1 MMGDGAKNVKGQ
13 KLLNFLIATNKGTL
27 FLFSEDTEGEHITAD
42 YMAAKFIR
50 AIELVGPENVA
61 ALVTDN
67 AGEMRASF
75 QIIKERF
82 PHLIFLGCAAH
93 LLDRCLRDLLQIDWI
108 QDLVDSSKQVVTF
121 IKTHSRIKFIFEDLA
136 TTNAPDVRKVKFLT
150 KPATKTR
157 FAGVHKMLYRLHK
170 NIVHVQN
177 TIHDPRYI
185 EHNVRS
191 VQVENT
197 INSRAYWNRV
207 ETAVNLMD
215 PMVTLLRL
223 CDSDKGENIGKI
235 YPGFKAL
242 MNEHLAEFRCTGIG
256 QIKTLFRDRLR
267 MNQVEGAA
275 APARGGRQAAPRN
288 VVSLCNYYDIFK
300 ASYCVEPEFQL
311 VGLSA
316 DERAAFERVL
326 DIMEPQEEARANV
339 LRQFDAFRSGEGG
352 FANPNVMMMKEQYKE
367 NPCKWW
373 KNYGIRGGDLATVA
387 VRMLSIR
394 PSQSNAERNWK
405 HHSWMHNVKRNR
417 LDSERVSDLVQVH
430 NYLLMTADNDSD
442 Q

>member
-1 MMGDGAKNVKGQ
+1 
-13 KLLNFLIATNKGTL
+13 
-27 FLFSEDTEGEHITAD
+27 
-42 YMAAKFIR
+42 
-50 AIELVGPENVA
+50 
-61 ALVTDN
+61 
-67 AGEMRASF
+67 
-75 QIIKERF
+75 
-82 PHLIFLGCAAH
+82 
-93 LLDRCLRDLLQIDWI
+93 
-108 QDLVDSSKQVVTF
+108 
-121 IKTHSRIKFIFEDLA
+121 
-136 TTNAPDVRKVKFLT
+136 
-150 KPATKTR
+150 
-157 FAGVHKMLYRLHK
+157 MLYRLHK
-170 NIVHVQN
+170 NILHVQN

-185 EHNVRS
+185 EHNIRS
-191 VQVENT
+191 VLVENT

-223 CDSDKGENIGKI
+223 CDSDKGENIGKM

-256 QIKTLFRDRLR
+256 QIKAL
-267 MNQVEGAA
+267 
-275 APARGGRQAAPRN
+275 QAAQRN
-288 VVSLCNYYDIFK
+288 VVSLCNYDIFK

-339 LRQFDAFRSGEGG
+339 LRQFDAFRSGEAG
-352 FANPNVMMMKEQYKE
+352 FANPNVMMMKEQYKD

-373 KNYGIRGGDLATVA
+373 KNYGIRGGGDLATVA

-430 NYLLMTADNDSD
+430 N
-442 Q
+442 